1 MAFRFCSCIL
11 LTLCLVHANFIF
23 AQAESAE
30 DFFSQKPP
38 EYAKPSNLIGW
49 IDNREYL
56 SLNGQWKY
64 IVDPMNNGL
73 PETSFFG
80 GFPENKTQ
88 KDGYELI
95 EYNFDQADV
104 INVPGAWNEQKDE
117 LFFYQGSIW
126 LFKKFNFNIDPN
138 KLNHLYIG
146 ASNFST
152 KIFLNGERVGQ
163 FNSGYTAF
171 NFDISDYLIDGE
183 NVLLVQI
190 NANLSENSVPTK
202 KTDWWPYGGL
212 VGDVLIVNT
221 PKIFIENA
229 YVQISDLQKKQLN
242 FRAKLNLNKN
252 MNIKLIID
260 ELNLQRSFTTNKNG
274 EIDEFIKFK
283 NIDLWSPDNPKLYN
297 ITVKIE
303 GDEIVDQIGFREIKT
318 KGKQIFLNGTPIKFK
333 GISMHAEPIGEKG
346 IAFSRAHFESLVTTS
361 KELNINFIRAA
372 HYPYTRHM
380 AKVCDEL
387 GIMLWEEIPVYWNIN
402 WTNRQTK
409 EDALN
414 MLSNLVTRD
423 WNRASVVVWSL
434 GNETP
439 FSKDRMTFM
448 NDLKDRLGELDVSR
462 LKSAAILSGDAQTF
476 SKLISIIAKVGL
488 EKKDLT
494 AKERY
499 IFEEIIKNVPV
510 PVEKLLPFEININDP
525 LANEL
530 DLIAYNEYFGWY
542 YTSFFS
548 AQIGIRESLLREIM
562 FELMPSFIIRSEF
575 NKPIHISEFGAG
587 AKHSFKKTNQV
598 WSEEYQAKVYLK
610 QLEMLKS
617 NPQVQGISPW
627 ILKDFRSMMRPL
639 NNVQDFYNRKGLI
652 DENGNKKQAFSVLSN
667 FYDNEW

>member
-171 NFDISDYLIDGE
+171 NFDISDYLINGE

-190 NANLSENSVPTK
+190 NAYLSEDSVPTK

-346 IAFSRAHFESLVTTS
+346 VAFSKAHFESLVTTS

-402 WTNRQTK
+402 WTNKQTK

-476 SKLISIIAKVGL
+476 SKLISIIAKAGL

-499 IFEEIIKNVPV
+499 IFEEIVKNVPI

-587 AKHSFKKTNQV
+587 AKHSFKKTDQV

>member
-171 NFDISDYLIDGE
+171 NFDISDYLINGE

-283 NIDLWSPDNPKLYN
+283 NIDLWSPENPKLYN
-297 ITVKIE
+297 VTVKIE

-346 IAFSRAHFESLVTTS
+346 VAFSRAHFESLVTTS

-402 WTNRQTK
+402 WTNKQTK

-610 QLEMLKS
+610 QLEMLKN

>member
-318 KGKQIFLNGTPIKFK
+318 KGKQIFLNGSPIKFK

-402 WTNRQTK
+402 WTNKQTK

-462 LKSAAILSGDAQTF
+462 LTSAAILSGDAQTF

-499 IFEEIIKNVPV
+499 IFEEIVKNVPV

>member
-80 GFPENKTQ
+80 GFPENKIQ

-297 ITVKIE
+297 VTVKIE
-303 GDEIVDQIGFREIKT
+303 GDEIFDQIGFREIKT

-346 IAFSRAHFESLVTTS
+346 VAFSKAHFESLVTTS

-402 WTNRQTK
+402 WTNKQTK

>member
-346 IAFSRAHFESLVTTS
+346 VAFSKAHFESLVTTS

-402 WTNRQTK
+402 WTNKQTK

>member
-11 LTLCLVHANFIF
+11 LTLCLAHANFIF

-297 ITVKIE
+297 VTVKIE

-318 KGKQIFLNGTPIKFK
+318 KGKQIFLNGSPIKFK

-346 IAFSRAHFESLVTTS
+346 IAFSKAHFESLVTTS

-402 WTNRQTK
+402 WTNKQTK

-462 LKSAAILSGDAQTF
+462 LTSAAILSGDAQTF

-499 IFEEIIKNVPV
+499 IFEEIVKNVPV

>member
-1 MAFRFCSCIL
+1 MVFRFFSCIL
-11 LTLCLVHANFIF
+11 ITLCFVNANFIF
-23 AQAESAE
+23 AQAESAD
-30 DFFSQKPP
+30 DFFSQKSP

-171 NFDISDYLIDGE
+171 NFDISDYLINGE

-190 NANLSENSVPTK
+190 NANLSEDSVPTK

-229 YVQISDLQKKQLN
+229 YLQISDLQKKQLN

-252 MNIKLIID
+252 MNIELTID
-260 ELNLQRSFTTNKNG
+260 ELNLQRSFTTNMNG

-283 NIDLWSPDNPKLYN
+283 NIDLWSPENPKLYN
-297 ITVKIE
+297 VTVKIE

-346 IAFSRAHFESLVTTS
+346 VAFSKAHFESLVTTS

-402 WTNRQTK
+402 WTNKQTK

>member
-283 NIDLWSPDNPKLYN
+283 NIDLWSPENPKLYN
-297 ITVKIE
+297 VTVKIE

-387 GIMLWEEIPVYWNIN
+387 GVMLWEEIPVYWNIN
-402 WTNRQTK
+402 WTNKQTK
-409 EDALN
+409 EEALN

-499 IFEEIIKNVPV
+499 IFEEIVKNVPV

-667 FYDNEW
+667 FYENEW

>member
-11 LTLCLVHANFIF
+11 ITLCLVNANFIF

-190 NANLSENSVPTK
+190 NANLSEDSVPTK

-297 ITVKIE
+297 VTVKIE

-346 IAFSRAHFESLVTTS
+346 VAFSKAHFESLVTTS

-448 NDLKDRLGELDVSR
+448 NDLKERLGELDVSR
-462 LKSAAILSGDAQTF
+462 LTSAAILSGDAQTF
-476 SKLISIIAKVGL
+476 SKLISIIAKAGL
-488 EKKDLT
+488 ETKDLT

-499 IFEEIIKNVPV
+499 TFEEIVNSVPV

>member
-1 MAFRFCSCIL
+1 MAFRFCSFIL
-11 LTLCLVHANFIF
+11 LTLCLAHANFIF

-283 NIDLWSPDNPKLYN
+283 NIDLWSPENPKLYN
-297 ITVKIE
+297 VTVKIE

-346 IAFSRAHFESLVTTS
+346 VAFSRAHFESLVTTS

-402 WTNRQTK
+402 WTNKQTK

-667 FYDNEW
+667 FYENEW

>member
-1 MAFRFCSCIL
+1 MAYRFFSYIL
-11 LTLCLVHANFIF
+11 LTLCLVNSNFIF

-38 EYAKPSNLIGW
+38 EYAKSSNLIGW
-49 IDNREYL
+49 IDSREYL

-73 PETSFFG
+73 PENSFFG

-152 KIFLNGERVGQ
+152 KIFLNGQRVGQ

-171 NFDISDYLIDGE
+171 NFAVSDYLINGE
-183 NVLLVQI
+183 NVLLVQV

-252 MNIKLIID
+252 MNIELTID

-283 NIDLWSPDNPKLYN
+283 NIDLWSPENPKLYN
-297 ITVKIE
+297 VSVKIE

-318 KGKQIFLNGTPIKFK
+318 KGKQIFLNGSPIKFK

-346 IAFSRAHFESLVTTS
+346 VAFSKAHFENLVTTS

-402 WTNRQTK
+402 WTNKQTK

-448 NDLKDRLGELDVSR
+448 HDLKNRLGELDVSR
-462 LKSAAILSGDAQTF
+462 LTSAAILSGDAQTF
-476 SKLISIIAKVGL
+476 AKLISIIAKEGL

-499 IFEEIIKNVPV
+499 IFEEIVKNVPV

-562 FELMPSFIIRSEF
+562 FELMPSFLIRSEF

-587 AKHSFKKTNQV
+587 AKHSFIKTDQV

>member
-11 LTLCLVHANFIF
+11 ITLCLVNANFIF

-171 NFDISDYLIDGE
+171 NFDISDYLINGE

-190 NANLSENSVPTK
+190 NANLSEDSVPTK

-274 EIDEFIKFK
+274 EIDESIKFK

-297 ITVKIE
+297 VTVKIE

-346 IAFSRAHFESLVTTS
+346 VAFSKAHFESLVTTS

-448 NDLKDRLGELDVSR
+448 NDLKDRLGKLDVSR

-476 SKLISIIAKVGL
+476 SKLISIIAKAGL
-488 EKKDLT
+488 ETKDLT

-499 IFEEIIKNVPV
+499 TFEEIVNSVPV

>member
-171 NFDISDYLIDGE
+171 NFDISDYLINGE

-190 NANLSENSVPTK
+190 NANLSEDSVPTK

-229 YVQISDLQKKQLN
+229 YVQISDLQKKRLN

-274 EIDEFIKFK
+274 EIDESIKFK

-297 ITVKIE
+297 VTVKIE

-346 IAFSRAHFESLVTTS
+346 VAFSKAHFESLVTTS

-499 IFEEIIKNVPV
+499 TFEEIVNSVPV

>member
-11 LTLCLVHANFIF
+11 ITLCLVNVNFIF

-38 EYAKPSNLIGW
+38 EYAKPSTLIGW

-171 NFDISDYLIDGE
+171 NFDISDYLINGE

-190 NANLSENSVPTK
+190 NANLSEDSVPTK

-274 EIDEFIKFK
+274 EIDESIKFK
-283 NIDLWSPDNPKLYN
+283 SIDLWSPDNPKLYN
-297 ITVKIE
+297 VTVKIE

-346 IAFSRAHFESLVTTS
+346 VAFSKAHFESLVTTS

-402 WTNRQTK
+402 WTNTQTK

-448 NDLKDRLGELDVSR
+448 NDLKERLGKLDVSR

-476 SKLISIIAKVGL
+476 SKLISIIAKAGL
-488 EKKDLT
+488 ERKDLT

-499 IFEEIIKNVPV
+499 TFEEIVKSVPI

>member
-171 NFDISDYLIDGE
+171 NFDISDYLINGE

-229 YVQISDLQKKQLN
+229 YVQISDLQKKRLN

-297 ITVKIE
+297 VTVKIE

-346 IAFSRAHFESLVTTS
+346 VAFSKAHFESLVTTS

-402 WTNRQTK
+402 WTNKQTK

-499 IFEEIIKNVPV
+499 IFEEIVKNVPI

>member
-171 NFDISDYLIDGE
+171 NFDISDYLINGE

-318 KGKQIFLNGTPIKFK
+318 KGKQIFLNGSPIKFK

-346 IAFSRAHFESLVTTS
+346 IAFSKAHFESLVTTS

-402 WTNRQTK
+402 WTNKQTK

>member
-1 MAFRFCSCIL
+1 MAFRFCSYIL

-171 NFDISDYLIDGE
+171 NFDISDYLINGE

-283 NIDLWSPDNPKLYN
+283 NIDLWSPENPKLYN
-297 ITVKIE
+297 VTVKIE

-346 IAFSRAHFESLVTTS
+346 VAFSRAHFESLVTTS

-402 WTNRQTK
+402 WTNKQTK

-499 IFEEIIKNVPV
+499 IFEEIVKNVPV

-639 NNVQDFYNRKGLI
+639 DNVQDFYNRKGLI

-667 FYDNEW
+667 FYENEW

>member
-30 DFFSQKPP
+30 DFFSQKSP

-297 ITVKIE
+297 VTVKIE

-499 IFEEIIKNVPV
+499 TFEEIVNSVPV

-562 FELMPSFIIRSEF
+562 FELMPFFIIRSEF

>member
-1 MAFRFCSCIL
+1 MAFRFCSYIL
-11 LTLCLVHANFIF
+11 LTLCLAHANFIF

-38 EYAKPSNLIGW
+38 EYAKSSNLIGW
-49 IDNREYL
+49 IDSREYL

-152 KIFLNGERVGQ
+152 KIFLNGQRVGQ

-171 NFDISDYLIDGE
+171 NFAVSDYLINGE
-183 NVLLVQI
+183 NILLVQV

-252 MNIKLIID
+252 MNIELTID

-283 NIDLWSPDNPKLYN
+283 NIDLWSPENPKLYN
-297 ITVKIE
+297 VSVKIE

-318 KGKQIFLNGTPIKFK
+318 KGKQIFLNGSPIKFK
-333 GISMHAEPIGEKG
+333 GISMHAEPIVEKG
-346 IAFSRAHFESLVTTS
+346 FAFSKAHFENLVTTS

-402 WTNRQTK
+402 WTNKQTK

-448 NDLKDRLGELDVSR
+448 HDLKNRLGELDVSR
-462 LKSAAILSGDAQTF
+462 LTSAAILSGDAQTF
-476 SKLISIIAKVGL
+476 AKLISIIAKEGL

-494 AKERY
+494 AMERH
-499 IFEEIIKNVPV
+499 IFEEIVKNVPV

-562 FELMPSFIIRSEF
+562 FELMPSFLIRSEF

-587 AKHSFKKTNQV
+587 AKHSFIKTDQV

>member
-283 NIDLWSPDNPKLYN
+283 NIDLWSPENPKLYN
-297 ITVKIE
+297 VTVKIE

-346 IAFSRAHFESLVTTS
+346 VAFSRAHFESLVTTS

-402 WTNRQTK
+402 WTNKQTK

-667 FYDNEW
+667 FYENEW

>member
-171 NFDISDYLIDGE
+171 NFDISDYLINGE

-190 NANLSENSVPTK
+190 NANLSEDSVPTK

-274 EIDEFIKFK
+274 EIDESIKFK

-402 WTNRQTK
+402 WTNKQTK

>member
-303 GDEIVDQIGFREIKT
+303 GDEIVDQIGFREIET
-318 KGKQIFLNGTPIKFK
+318 KGKQIFLNGSPIKFK

-346 IAFSRAHFESLVTTS
+346 VAFSKAHFESLVTTS

-402 WTNRQTK
+402 WTNKQTK

-462 LKSAAILSGDAQTF
+462 LTSAAILSGDAQTF

>member
-1 MAFRFCSCIL
+1 
-11 LTLCLVHANFIF
+11 
-23 AQAESAE
+23 
-30 DFFSQKPP
+30 
-38 EYAKPSNLIGW
+38 
-49 IDNREYL
+49 
-56 SLNGQWKY
+56 
-64 IVDPMNNGL
+64 MNNGL

-171 NFDISDYLIDGE
+171 NFDISDYLINGE

-297 ITVKIE
+297 VTVKIE

-346 IAFSRAHFESLVTTS
+346 VAFSKAHFESLVTTS

-402 WTNRQTK
+402 WTNKQTK

-499 IFEEIIKNVPV
+499 IFEEIVKNVPV

>member
-283 NIDLWSPDNPKLYN
+283 NIDLWSPENPKLYN
-297 ITVKIE
+297 VTVKIE

-402 WTNRQTK
+402 WTNKQTK
-409 EDALN
+409 EEALN

-499 IFEEIIKNVPV
+499 IFEEIVKNVPV

-667 FYDNEW
+667 FYENEW

>member
-11 LTLCLVHANFIF
+11 ITLCLVNANFIF

-80 GFPENKTQ
+80 GFPENKIQ

-346 IAFSRAHFESLVTTS
+346 VAFSRAHFESLVTTS

-402 WTNRQTK
+402 WTNKQTK

-448 NDLKDRLGELDVSR
+448 NDLKDRLGKLDVSR
-462 LKSAAILSGDAQTF
+462 LKSAAILSGDVQTF

-499 IFEEIIKNVPV
+499 IFEEIVKNVPV

-639 NNVQDFYNRKGLI
+639 NNVQDFYNRKGII

>member
-171 NFDISDYLIDGE
+171 NFDISDYLINGE

-297 ITVKIE
+297 VTVKIE

-387 GIMLWEEIPVYWNIN
+387 GVMLWEEIPVYWNIN
-402 WTNRQTK
+402 WTNKQTK

-448 NDLKDRLGELDVSR
+448 SDLKDRLGELDVSR

-575 NKPIHISEFGAG
+575 NKPIHISEFGSG
-587 AKHSFKKTNQV
+587 AKHSLKKTNQV
-598 WSEEYQAKVYLK
+598 WSEEYKAK
-610 QLEMLKS
+610 
-617 NPQVQGISPW
+617 
-627 ILKDFRSMMRPL
+627 F
-639 NNVQDFYNRKGLI
+639 
-652 DENGNKKQAFSVLSN
+652 
-667 FYDNEW
+667 

>member
-346 IAFSRAHFESLVTTS
+346 IAFSKAHFESLVTTS

-402 WTNRQTK
+402 WTNKQTK

-499 IFEEIIKNVPV
+499 IFEEIVKNVPV

>member
-11 LTLCLVHANFIF
+11 LTLCLVHANSIF

-38 EYAKPSNLIGW
+38 EYAKPSSLIGW

-146 ASNFST
+146 ASNFFT

-190 NANLSENSVPTK
+190 NANLSEDSVPTK

-260 ELNLQRSFTTNKNG
+260 ELNFQRSFTTNKNG

-283 NIDLWSPDNPKLYN
+283 NIDLWSPENPKLYN
-297 ITVKIE
+297 VTVKIE

-346 IAFSRAHFESLVTTS
+346 VAFSKAHFESLVTTS

-439 FSKDRMTFM
+439 FSTDRMTFM
-448 NDLKDRLGELDVSR
+448 NDLKERLGKLDVSR
-462 LKSAAILSGDAQTF
+462 LTSAAILSGDAQTF
-476 SKLISIIAKVGL
+476 SKLISIIAKAGL
-488 EKKDLT
+488 ETKDLT
-494 AKERY
+494 VKERY
-499 IFEEIIKNVPV
+499 TFEEIVKSVPV

>member
-318 KGKQIFLNGTPIKFK
+318 KGKQIFLNGSPIKFK

-402 WTNRQTK
+402 WTNKQTK

-462 LKSAAILSGDAQTF
+462 LTSAAILSGDAQTF

-499 IFEEIIKNVPV
+499 TFEEIVNSVPV

>member
-171 NFDISDYLIDGE
+171 NFDISDYLINGE

-346 IAFSRAHFESLVTTS
+346 IAFSKAHFESLVTTS

-402 WTNRQTK
+402 WTNKQTK

-499 IFEEIIKNVPV
+499 IFEEIVKNVPV

>member
-1 MAFRFCSCIL
+1 MAYRFFSYIL
-11 LTLCLVHANFIF
+11 LTLCLVNSNFIF

-38 EYAKPSNLIGW
+38 EYAKSSNLIGW
-49 IDNREYL
+49 IDSREYL

-152 KIFLNGERVGQ
+152 KIFLNGQRVGQ
-163 FNSGYTAF
+163 FNSGYTGF
-171 NFDISDYLIDGE
+171 NFDVSDYLINGE
-183 NVLLVQI
+183 NVLLVQV

-252 MNIKLIID
+252 MNIELTID

-283 NIDLWSPDNPKLYN
+283 NIDLWSPENPKLYN
-297 ITVKIE
+297 VSVKIE

-318 KGKQIFLNGTPIKFK
+318 KGKQIFLNGSPIKFK

-346 IAFSRAHFESLVTTS
+346 VAFSKAHFESLVTTS

-402 WTNRQTK
+402 WTNKQTK

-448 NDLKDRLGELDVSR
+448 HDLKNRLGELDVSR
-462 LKSAAILSGDAQTF
+462 LTSAAILSGDAQTF
-476 SKLISIIAKVGL
+476 AKLISIIAKEGL

-562 FELMPSFIIRSEF
+562 FELMPSFVIRSEF

-587 AKHSFKKTNQV
+587 AKHSFIKTDQV

>member
-297 ITVKIE
+297 VTVKIE

-346 IAFSRAHFESLVTTS
+346 VAFSRAHFESLVTTS

-402 WTNRQTK
+402 WTNKQTK

-499 IFEEIIKNVPV
+499 IFEEIVNNAPV

>member
-11 LTLCLVHANFIF
+11 LTLCFVHANFIF

-318 KGKQIFLNGTPIKFK
+318 KGKQIFLNGSPIKFK

-346 IAFSRAHFESLVTTS
+346 IAFSKAHFESLVTTS

-402 WTNRQTK
+402 WTNKQTK

-462 LKSAAILSGDAQTF
+462 LTSAAILSGDAQTF

-499 IFEEIIKNVPV
+499 IFEEIVKNVPV

>member
-283 NIDLWSPDNPKLYN
+283 NIDLWSPENPKLYN
-297 ITVKIE
+297 VTVKIE

-346 IAFSRAHFESLVTTS
+346 VAFSRAHFESLVTTS

-402 WTNRQTK
+402 WTNKQTK

-499 IFEEIIKNVPV
+499 IFEEIVKNVPV

-652 DENGNKKQAFSVLSN
+652 DENGNKKQSFSVLSN
-667 FYDNEW
+667 FYENEW

>member
-283 NIDLWSPDNPKLYN
+283 NIDLWSPENPKLYN
-297 ITVKIE
+297 VTVKIE

-402 WTNRQTK
+402 WTNKQTK

-667 FYDNEW
+667 FYENEW

>member
-297 ITVKIE
+297 VTVKIE

-318 KGKQIFLNGTPIKFK
+318 KGKQIFLNGSPIKFK

-402 WTNRQTK
+402 WTNKQTK

-462 LKSAAILSGDAQTF
+462 LTSAAILSGDAQTF

>member
-318 KGKQIFLNGTPIKFK
+318 KGKQIFLNGSPIKFK

-346 IAFSRAHFESLVTTS
+346 IAFSKAHFESLVTTS

-402 WTNRQTK
+402 WTNKQTK

-462 LKSAAILSGDAQTF
+462 LTSAAILSGDAQTF

-499 IFEEIIKNVPV
+499 IFEEIVKNVPV

>member
-1 MAFRFCSCIL
+1 MVFRFFSCIL

-171 NFDISDYLIDGE
+171 NFDISDYLINGE

-190 NANLSENSVPTK
+190 NANLSEDSVPTK

-274 EIDEFIKFK
+274 EIDESIKFK

-297 ITVKIE
+297 VTVKIE

-499 IFEEIIKNVPV
+499 TFEEIVNSVPV